1 MRVWIGDPDP
11 QSVAWVYH
19 PAAKTQQ
26 DRASLIKTIEHYG
39 YSFFMVELYSVD
51 DLYWVEELHAGAEF
65 LKEETGVE
73 FHINV
78 HVHGKN
84 QEVVDFI
91 NKSPYLE
98 YVPVVRV
105 K

>member
-19 PAAKTQQ
+19 PPIKGPE
-26 DRASLIKTIEHYG
+26 DRESLMRTIEHYG

-51 DLYWVEELHAGAEF
+51 DLYWVEVLDAGAEY
-65 LKEETGVE
+65 LEKETGVQ
-73 FHINV
+73 FNINV

-84 QEVVDFI
+84 QEVIDFI
-91 NKSPYLE
+91 NNSPYLK